1 MKRNI
6 AKFVDDTKV
15 SGLADTPENC
25 AVLQNSLNRIMEWC
39 VKWGMSL
46 NIDKCNSIHIGYKNI
61 NFTYKINDNQLA
73 KTSEHKDLGVII
85 KSNLKFDKQC
95 LESSKTANK
104 VLGLISR
111 TFDHKSKEVILP
123 LYKSLVR
130 PHLEYAVQFW
140 NPHHR
145 RDIEKLERVQRRAT
159 KLIPS
164 IRNKSY
170 NNRLKSLGLQSLET
184 RRMRGQLIEVYK
196 ILNNHD
202 SVDGILQLADPTS
215 ITRSNGYKL
224 RAKRFRSDV
233 AKNFFANRVVND

>member
-1 MKRNI
+1 MTNSAWNLVKQHI
-6 AKFVDDTKV
+6 KF
-15 SGLADTPENC
+15 SC
-25 AVLQNSLNRIMEWC
+25 
-39 VKWGMSL
+39 
-46 NIDKCNSIHIGYKNI
+46 SI
-61 NFTYKINDNQLA
+61 L
-73 KTSEHKDLGVII
+73 
-85 KSNLKFDKQC
+85 
-95 LESSKTANK
+95 
-104 VLGLISR
+104 R

-164 IRNKSY
+164 LRNKTY
-170 NNRLKSLGLQSLET
+170 HNRLKSLGLQSLET

-202 SVDGILQLADPTS
+202 SVDGILQLADPAS
-215 ITRSNGYKL
+215 ITRNNGYKL
-224 RAKRFRSDV
+224 RGKRFRSDV
-233 AKNFFANRVVND
+233 AKNFFANRVVNDWNALPSHVVGSPSINAFKNNLDKYLKSRNVL